1 MDYRHFEDTYII
13 RLDRGEEIL
22 SSLKDLCE
30 NENIMLGTVAAIGA
44 SDHAVVGLYDV
55 GARQYHKHSF
65 DGPMEITSLLGNISR
80 KDGEVYLHL
89 HINLCREDMSV
100 VGGHLNE
107 CRISATC
114 EMAVR
119 RINGLV
125 GRKLDLE
132 STGLNLYQF

>member
-1 MDYRHFEDTYII
+1 MDYRLFEDTYII
-13 RLDRGEEIL
+13 RLDRGEEL
-22 SSLKDLCE
+22 LTSLKELCAT
-30 NENIMLGTVAAIGA
+30 ENITLGTVEAIGA

-55 GARQYHKHSF
+55 EARQYHKHSF
-65 DGPMEITSLLGNISR
+65 DEPMEITSLLGNISR

-114 EMAVR
+114 EMSVR
-119 RINGLV
+119 SIKGQV
-125 GRKLDLE
+125 GRRLDTE
-132 STGLNLYQF
+132 TTGLNLYEF